1 MLVIDS
7 YFSILLNK
15 NIEKH
20 HFIANIVII
29 IENNSKKTPIIRKI
43 IGVFIDLLV
52 KTSYSLTNC

>member
-1 MLVIDS
+1 VLVIDS

-29 IENNSKKTPIIRKI
+29 IEIIAKKHQLFGK
-43 IGVFIDLLV
+43 
-52 KTSYSLTNC
+52 